1 MFKLLLGLLGK
12 GSGGKSV
19 AGNLAWDIREA
30 IKGKELDPEKLI
42 ELQTKINAVEAQHRT
57 LFVAGWRPFIGW
69 ICGVALAYNFVIRD
83 LFIWITKLY
92 ANAKPHIQPTKG
104 RHPATN
110 KVLCEA
116 STILIFVCN
125 SISFSGPNSLPFI
138 ASLIS
143 QAKPPATDFLPSPPF
158 KRPKINFHIY

>member
-1 MFKLLLGLLGK
+1 MFKFLLGLLSK
-12 GSGGKSV
+12 GNGNKSV

-83 LFIWITKLY
+83 LFIWITK
-92 ANAKPHIQPTKG
+92 T
-104 RHPATN
+104 T
-110 KVLCEA
+110 EA
-116 STILIFVCN
+116 
-125 SISFSGPNSLPFI
+125 
-138 ASLIS
+138 
-143 QAKPPATDFLPSPPF
+143 PPALQMDHLMTVLLGMLGLGGL
-158 KRPKINFHIY
+158 RTYEKIKGKDK

>member
-12 GSGGKSV
+12 GSGNKTV

-83 LFIWITKLY
+83 LFIWIT
-92 ANAKPHIQPTKG
+92 QT
-104 RHPATN
+104 T
-110 KVLCEA
+110 EA
-116 STILIFVCN
+116 
-125 SISFSGPNSLPFI
+125 
-138 ASLIS
+138 
-143 QAKPPATDFLPSPPF
+143 PPALQMDHLMTVLLGMLGLGGL
-158 KRPKINFHIY
+158 RTYEKIKDKVK